1 MNFEIKSL
9 RHEDLDRIYPES
21 EDTQIG
27 KLTYRMRDWPR
38 DMHRMRWAVDERAGA
53 FLLRLPLT
61 KEDSSQKYLF
71 GIDGG
76 VVVLGNVGYCKFSY
90 LYVSDR
96 LTGRLD
102 EVSKSIREAF
112 RASGLMIEKESAD
125 AGLDAVPYA
134 EFVTIDQQ
142 KA

>member
-1 MNFEIKSL
+1 MNFEIKPV

-21 EDTQIG
+21 EDAQIG
-27 KLTYRMRDWPR
+27 KLTYRMRDWPQ
-38 DMHRMRWAVDERAGA
+38 DMHRMRWAIDEGGGA

-71 GIDGG
+71 RIDGG

-96 LTGRLD
+96 LMDRLD

-112 RASGLMIEKESAD
+112 RVSGMMIEKESAET
-125 AGLDAVPYA
+125 GLDAVSYA